1 MANKKTYQIIAQRM
15 AVNVLE
21 TNRPDL
27 EEESL
32 SENDKR
38 KLISEYNKIIDK
50 IEKVATKNGGK
61 FNRFSFF

>member
-1 MANKKTYQIIAQRM
+1 M

-21 TNRPDL
+21 INRPGLD
-27 EEESL
+27 EESL
-32 SENDKR
+32 SENDKK

-50 IEKVATKNGGK
+50 IEKVAIKNGGK